1 MTRDEYEQRKAWLAE
16 QLRVGVG
23 LLESAHQAQ
32 VRALDLVWMLQ
43 STEKDAG
50 AWREAAGTS
59 AEALAAPAPEPP
71 ATPPPPVPARR
82 RSATEVDTDIR
93 KSFWRLPDT
102 FTRGAVCE
110 MLGYEPDRGPLYRS
124 LQDLVREG
132 SLYIESPGSGQRATV
147 YCKTVRSD
155 SPAQS

>member
-43 STEKDAG
+43 STEGDAG
-50 AWREAAGTS
+50 GTWREAGASSVPT
-59 AEALAAPAPEPP
+59 APAPEPP
-71 ATPPPPVPARR
+71 ETPPPSVPPRR
-82 RSATEVDTDIR
+82 RSATEVDADIR
-93 KSFWRLPDT
+93 KSFWRLPET
-102 FTRGAVCE
+102 FTRGDVCE

-132 SLYIESPGSGQRATV
+132 GLRIESPGSGQRATV
-147 YCKTVRSD
+147 YCKTVRSE

>member
-50 AWREAAGTS
+50 GAWRETGTS
-59 AEALAAPAPEPP
+59 AAAPATPAPEPP
-71 ATPPPPVPARR
+71 APPPPPVPARR
-82 RSATEVDTDIR
+82 RSTAEVDTDVR

-102 FTRGAVCE
+102 FTRADVCE

-132 SLYIESPGSGQRATV
+132 SLLVESPGSGQRATV
-147 YCKTVRSD
+147 YCKTVPSE